1 MGSITAGAMGTTDPW
16 RLAVVVSTTVLVLWI
31 AHVYAH
37 GVGESI
43 ARGRRLD
50 RPELVSV
57 ARRELAIPLAA
68 VAPVAALAAGGI
80 GLLGYASAGW
90 VALAIGLVTLAVQGL
105 RFAQLE
111 GLGRLATA
119 TSVGVNLALGLAIVV
134 LKALVAH

>member
-37 GVGESI
+37 GMGESI

-50 RPELVSV
+50 RPELASV

-68 VAPVAALAAGGI
+68 VAPVAALAAGGL
-80 GLLGYASAGW
+80 GLFRDTTAGW
-90 VALAIGLVTLAVQGL
+90 LALAIGLVTLGVQGL

-111 GLGRLATA
+111 GLGPLATA
-119 TSVGVNLALGLAIVV
+119 ASVGTNLALGLAIVV
-134 LKALVAH
+134 LKVLVAH